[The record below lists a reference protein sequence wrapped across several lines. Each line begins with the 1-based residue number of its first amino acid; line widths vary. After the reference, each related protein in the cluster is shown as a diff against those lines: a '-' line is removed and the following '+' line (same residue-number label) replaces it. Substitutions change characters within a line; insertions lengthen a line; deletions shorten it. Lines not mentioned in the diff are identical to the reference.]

1 MDLQALRYFRAIAEG
16 QSFTKAAKALGVSQ
30 PTLSIAMQN
39 LEARLGTTLFLRER
53 NGTTLT
59 TTGQA
64 LQRHVDRIFAEIVE
78 AEAHVRALESGDAG
92 SFVVGCHE
100 SLGAYF
106 LPGFLAAFF
115 PAHPNIEVLLANA
128 PSAEVRER
136 VLAREIH
143 FGIVVNPAPH
153 PDLVLLDLFEDAI
166 DVLVAEPFAAP
177 HATVAD
183 AEAAF
188 RRGPVI
194 YAGRV
199 SEGVSL
205 LDDFARLGLATDR
218 KLVCGDL
225 EQVKSL
231 GLAGLG
237 PTVLPRRVAA
247 YGGAS
252 STAAYGGASSTAA
265 YGGASS
271 TAAYGGA
278 SSTAAYGGASSTAAY
293 GGASSTGAYGAF
305 RRLHPSFPI
314 FHDRICLLYR
324 AGVHKTRAWSAL
336 KEALVTYGRALKRF
350 T

>member
-16 QSFTKAAKALGVSQ
+16 QSFTKAAKTLGVSQ

-106 LPGFLAAFF
+106 LPGFLAEFF
-115 PAHPNIEVLLANA
+115 PAQPNIEVLLANA
-128 PSAEVRER
+128 PSADVRER
-136 VLAREIH
+136 VLAREVH

-153 PDLVLLDLFEDAI
+153 PDLVLLDLFDDAI
-166 DVLVAEPFAAP
+166 DVLVGEPFSAP
-177 HATVAD
+177 HATVAE

-205 LDDFARLGLATDR
+205 LDDFARLGLTTDR

-237 PTVLPRRVAA
+237 PSVLPRRVAA
-247 YGGAS
+247 YGG
-252 STAAYGGASSTAA
+252 GAT
-265 YGGASS
+265 
-271 TAAYGGA
+271 
-278 SSTAAYGGASSTAAY
+278 
-293 GGASSTGAYGAF
+293 STGAHGGAASTGSYGAF
-305 RRLHPSFPI
+305 RRLHASFPI

-324 AGVHKTRAWSAL
+324 AGVHKTRAWTAL
-336 KEALVTYGRALKRF
+336 KEALVSYGRALERF